1 MQPETDYED
10 GPTQSEAYA
19 SEASGSDNSNIIGIV
34 YGDVGTNDLKCSVA
48 APLEKGEYVRIP
60 HAISKNILGQ
70 IDRMERKTDLSLEK
84 AVLMS
89 KGEVMDIEEKVLAT
103 VKVIGYRDEQGLL
116 QTPKVPFKAGTP
128 IMHANDELIKDVI
141 GIKDNQKTGA
151 YIGLLNGHDVQIRL
165 DINAMVQ
172 KHVSVLAK
180 TGGGKSYVVGVI
192 IEELLKH
199 NVTVLVID
207 PHGEYSS
214 LEDASKK
221 SEFMDKFDV
230 TPKGYKDKIIEFSP
244 NTTINKGAR
253 PLKFTLSNMEA
264 RDILALTNIK
274 NMRQALTT
282 LKRTIE
288 VLRANKPSYS
298 LKDLIKVMEAE
309 EDASNA
315 TLTQELQYLDDI
327 NIFAERGTKIDELLH
342 KGNTTILNLRGTP
355 PDIQQLI
362 VNRVATSLFE
372 MRKINAIPPML
383 MVVEEAHNYCPQQ
396 GIAASSKTM
405 RTIASEGRKF
415 GLGMVIITQRAAKVD
430 KNVLS
435 QCNTQIVLKITNPQR
450 LKSGNRFYGGPHTRH
465 GGRHPAVTRRHSH
478 SHRRRRFRAA
488 MGENKATGDQ
498 ARGRICEGYRGRLT
512 VLTKYVKFFE
522 IDIVLPWK
530 YSPTFSGYTYLLG
543 TSCGETKPCFLL
555 CCLMRAFCS

>member
-1 MQPETDYED
+1 MDGMQPDTDVQD
-10 GPTQSEAYA
+10 GPAESEAYA
-19 SEASGSDNSNIIGIV
+19 SDASDNDNSNIIGIV

-60 HAISKNILGQ
+60 HAISKNVLGQ
-70 IDRMERKTDLSLEK
+70 IDKMERKTDLSLDK

-128 IMHANDELIKDVI
+128 IMHADDELIKDVI

-151 YIGLLNGHDVQIRL
+151 YIGLLNGHNVQIRL

-180 TGGGKSYVVGVI
+180 TGGGKSYIVGVI

-199 NVTVLVID
+199 DVTVLVID

-221 SEFMDKFDV
+221 TEFMEQFGV
-230 TPKGYKDKIIEFSP
+230 NPRGYKGKINEFSP
-244 NTTINKGAR
+244 NTTINKNAK
-253 PLKFTLSNMEA
+253 PLRFALSNLEA
-264 RDILALTNIK
+264 RDILALTKIK

-288 VLRANKPSYS
+288 VLRTNKPSYA
-298 LKDLIKVMEAE
+298 LKDLINVLEAE
-309 EDASNA
+309 EDSSNA
-315 TLTQELQYLDDI
+315 TLLQELQYLDDI
-327 NIFAERGTKIDELLH
+327 NIFAARGTTIDELLH
-342 KGNTTILNLRGTP
+342 KGQTTILNLRGTP
-355 PDIQQLI
+355 PDIQELI
-362 VNRVATSLFE
+362 VNRVTTSLFE

-396 GIAASSKTM
+396 GVAASSKIM

-415 GLGMVIITQRAAKVD
+415 GLGMIIITQRAAKVD

-435 QCNTQIVLKITNPQR
+435 QCNTQIVLKITNPND
-450 LKSGNRFYGGPHTRH
+450 LKAVTASMEGLTPGMEDDIQQLPVGIAIVTGGGVTVPLFVRIRPRETRH
-465 GGRHPAVTRRHSH
+465 GGES
-478 SHRRRRFRAA
+478 
-488 MGENKATGDQ
+488 
-498 ARGRICEGYRGRLT
+498 
-512 VLTKYVKFFE
+512 VKVIE
-522 IDIVLPWK
+522 DD
-530 YSPTFSGYTYLLG
+530 
-543 TSCGETKPCFLL
+543 
-555 CCLMRAFCS
+555 